1 MASLDEVKPSMGL
14 ALLDGIGPLDDTVP
28 LRDVKS
34 LDVVEPEGAEPLNK
48 VELMDNSELIDEVE
62 ALAEAEPIAENDE
75 SPTIVEGTPLSTV
88 VIEDGSLLTMIGEL
102 IDPDELS
109 PPNPEALLSTVVD
122 CPLAV
127 TERLSEPDE
136 AWEPF
141 V

>member
-1 MASLDEVKPSMGL
+1 MAA
-14 ALLDGIGPLDDTVP
+14 ALL
-28 LRDVKS
+28 
-34 LDVVEPEGAEPLNK
+34 
-48 VELMDNSELIDEVE
+48 ELI
-62 ALAEAEPIAENDE
+62 
-75 SPTIVEGTPLSTV
+75 
-88 VIEDGSLLTMIGEL
+88 
-102 IDPDELS
+102 ELS